1 MLFWI
6 AGSVCLARE
15 LLMDLRQ
22 IVLTVGILNMCQEL
36 SPFAHEMYSAPKQV
50 ARGPHLGRIDIRLRQ
65 HPAAQEH
72 SDLVGIDLIVL
83 GLAPMDGF
91 HVEGVAQDEGNP
103 LLGAEVGQPVPGEDT
118 FDADDEILPVRR
130 NRLEKRLGCRFHIAV
145 QHDLAVLIQDA
156 EVHGAGVQV
165 DATIK
170 LVLLGVESHEVSSSS

>member
-72 SDLVGIDLIVL
+72 SDL
-83 GLAPMDGF
+83 
-91 HVEGVAQDEGNP
+91 
-103 LLGAEVGQPVPGEDT
+103 
-118 FDADDEILPVRR
+118 
-130 NRLEKRLGCRFHIAV
+130 
-145 QHDLAVLIQDA
+145 AVLIQDE